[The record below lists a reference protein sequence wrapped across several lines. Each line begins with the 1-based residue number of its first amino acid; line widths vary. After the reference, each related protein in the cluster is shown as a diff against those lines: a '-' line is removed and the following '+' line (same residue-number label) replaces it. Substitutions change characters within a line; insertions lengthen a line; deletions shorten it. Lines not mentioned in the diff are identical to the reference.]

1 MEREEEFDSWIQQA
15 VSDHLWHNTVMLRPP
30 GFIPES
36 AFRKMRLYPKKAY
49 PGRNHQEIH
58 ESNDQIDYLV
68 STPHRT
74 YTVAKYDSRGNV
86 DENSAQLTHSDR
98 SLAVVALGSCEE

>member
-1 MEREEEFDSWIQQA
+1 MKREEGFDNWIQQA
-15 VSDHLWHNTVMLRPP
+15 ALGRSRLDTVMLRPP

-74 YTVAKYDSRGNV
+74 YTVAKYDSRGNI
-86 DENSAQLTHSDR
+86 DENSAQLTDSDR